1 MKIGLLLYEQCMP
14 SGLLAFN
21 DLLQASNR
29 LSRKKLFET
38 CLVGTSLKP
47 VECANQVVLTAKALL
62 EETSFDVLLI
72 PGMWTESP
80 SQLPALLAQHAKLI
94 AQIRQ
99 LPEQT
104 KVWSYCTGVCFL
116 AESGRLGKQ
125 RATVTWW
132 LANAMQ
138 KSHPNVKWLIDSD
151 CVVTPKTATAA
162 GVHGYLLLA
171 QQLIQRSLSQAAFR
185 EFLKLMVLPR
195 PVQQHPAFRS
205 FAFMEQADPL
215 LRKLAAI
222 VTQMPA
228 EQITVRK
235 LADRLN
241 LSERTLARKVSI
253 LTEIPVASYARQL
266 KLHQVSEQLI
276 WSSVPVNT
284 ISQELG
290 YSDESNLRRQFKQA
304 TGLSPIQYRKKY
316 AYIENRPKGKNGFKN

>member
-1 MKIGLLLYEQCMP
+1 MKIGLLLYDQCMP
-14 SGLLAFN
+14 AGLMAFN

-29 LSRKKLFET
+29 LSGKLLFET
-38 CLVGTSLKP
+38 CLVGTGLKP
-47 VECANQVVLTAKALL
+47 VQCANQMVLTANSLL
-62 EETSFDVLLI
+62 QDTPLDVLLV

-80 SQLPALLAQHAKLI
+80 SQLPELLAQHAKLI
-94 AQIRQ
+94 EQIRQ
-99 LPEQT
+99 LPDHT

-116 AESGRLGKQ
+116 AESGRLRRQ

-138 KSHPNVKWLIDSD
+138 KNYPNVNWLIDSD

-171 QQLIQRSLSQAAFR
+171 QQLIEKSLSKPAFQ
-185 EFLKLMVLPR
+185 EFIKLMVLPR

-228 EQITVRK
+228 EQITVQT
-235 LADRLN
+235 LAGKLN
-241 LSERTLARKVSI
+241 LSERTLARKVSA

-276 WSSVPVNT
+276 WSSLPVNT
-284 ISQELG
+284 ISEELG

-304 TGLSPIQYRKKY
+304 TGLSPVQYRKKY
-316 AYIENRPKGKNGFKN
+316 ARA

>member
-1 MKIGLLLYEQCMP
+1 MKIGLLLYEHCMP
-14 SGLLAFN
+14 AGLMAFN

-29 LSRKKLFET
+29 LSGKVLFET

-47 VECANQVVLTAKALL
+47 VQCANQMVLTANVLL
-62 EETSFDVLLI
+62 QETQLDVLLV

-80 SQLPALLAQHAKLI
+80 SQLPSLLAQHAKLI
-94 AQIRQ
+94 EQIRQ

-116 AESGRLGKQ
+116 ADSGRLRRQ

-138 KSHPNVKWLIDSD
+138 KKYPNVNWLIDSD
-151 CVVTPKTATAA
+151 CVMTQKTATAA

-171 QQLIQRSLSQAAFR
+171 QQLIEKSLSKPAFQ
-185 EFLKLMVLPR
+185 EFIKLMVLPR

-228 EQITVRK
+228 EQITVQT
-235 LADRLN
+235 LAGKLN
-241 LSERTLARKVSI
+241 LSERTLARKVN
-253 LTEIPVASYARQL
+253 A
-266 KLHQVSEQLI
+266 
-276 WSSVPVNT
+276 
-284 ISQELG
+284 
-290 YSDESNLRRQFKQA
+290 
-304 TGLSPIQYRKKY
+304 
-316 AYIENRPKGKNGFKN
+316 